1 MKRPQGSFLGAF
13 LGAFA
18 LTFGVGVLSFSSPLR
33 AADLN
38 PKETAL
44 ILVDYQ
50 NEFAAET
57 GKLNGIVK
65 DEIKRLNVH
74 ANTTE
79 LVRQARQKGVLV
91 VFVVSEYSADYR
103 ELDLSNPGLFHRIV
117 TRFKAFQP
125 GTPGVQIYESIRPGP
140 NDKDIVL
147 RPRAEMSGFK
157 STGLNYILRS
167 KGIKSVGI
175 AGFVTNIC
183 VEATARDAFDFGFH
197 VYNLVDAMAAK
208 SKEHQD
214 FAEGNNLS
222 YVGRNL
228 SSKDFLAMIGPA
240 GGTK

>member
-1 MKRPQGSFLGAF
+1 MKLPQGSYLGAF

-18 LTFGVGVLSFSSPLR
+18 LTFAICSFSGPLL

-50 NEFAAET
+50 NEFAVET

-65 DEIKRLNVH
+65 DEIKRLNVN

-125 GTPGVQIYESIRPGP
+125 GTPGIQIYEPIRPGP
-140 NDKDIVL
+140 NDRDIVL

-157 STGLNYILRS
+157 GTDLNYILRS
-167 KGIKSVGI
+167 KGIRSVGV

-240 GGTK
+240 GGVK

>member
-1 MKRPQGSFLGAF
+1 MKIPQCSFLDAL
-13 LGAFA
+13 LGTFA
-18 LTFGVGVLSFSSPLR
+18 LTFGIFSFSSPLQ
-33 AADLN
+33 AADVSLN

-50 NEFAAET
+50 NEFAVET

-74 ANTTE
+74 GNTTE

-103 ELDLSNPGLFHRIV
+103 ELDMSNPGLFHRIV

-125 GTPGVQIYESIRPGP
+125 GTPGIQIYEPIKPGP

-157 STGLNYILRS
+157 GTDLNYILRS

-183 VEATARDAFDFGFH
+183 VEATARDGFDFGFH

-228 SSKDFLAMIGPA
+228 SSKDFMAMIGPA
-240 GGTK
+240 GGAR

>member
-1 MKRPQGSFLGAF
+1 MGERKMKLLNRIMLV
-13 LGAFA
+13 AFA
-18 LTFGVGVLSFSSPLR
+18 LIFGLFSFSSPLL
-33 AADLN
+33 AANLD
-38 PKETAL
+38 PKQTAI

-57 GKLNGIVK
+57 GKLNRIVK
-65 DEIKRLNVH
+65 DEMNRLNVNH
-74 ANTTE
+74 NTTE

-91 VFVVSEYSADYR
+91 VFVVSEYSSDYR
-103 ELDLSNPGLFHRIV
+103 ELDMSNPGLFHRIV

-125 GTPGVQIYESIRPGP
+125 GTPGVQIYGPIRPGP
-140 NDKDIVL
+140 KDRDIVL

-157 STGLNYILRS
+157 GTDLNYILRT

-228 SSKDFLAMIGPA
+228 SSKDFLAMIEPA
-240 GGTK
+240 GGAH